1 MDEEY
6 NLDRTIE
13 MRFLFRDQKRDTK
26 RAESAASF
34 WLKQQAQSL
43 IEVALFVPVF
53 ALLVCYAV
61 DLGYFYLVAASLSS
75 SARNAVEYSVQGNAA
90 TAGAKLPAGG
100 PVSAT
105 TSVAALAV
113 ADLTS
118 FLNASTSTSVYV
130 CSNSIVTSSHPS
142 RCASYGATTLSYTAD
157 SDPESAMFQLNR
169 VDVVYTISPPI
180 PLAFAGTSLNIIPA
194 SFHRMVEMRAI
205 N

>member
-1 MDEEY
+1 MKV
-6 NLDRTIE
+6 
-13 MRFLFRDQKRDTK
+13 LFRNRSQEAS
-26 RAESAASF
+26 RAQRAQGF

-53 ALLVCYAV
+53 TLLVCYAV

-90 TAGAKLPAGG
+90 TASSKLPAGG
-100 PVSAT
+100 PVSTA

-118 FLNASTSTSVYV
+118 FLNASASTSVYV
-130 CSNSIVTSSHPS
+130 CSNSIVSSSHPS

-157 SDPESAMFQLNR
+157 SDPESSLFQLNR

-180 PLAFAGTSLNIIPA
+180 PLGFAGTSLNIIPT
-194 SFHRMVEMRAI
+194 SFHRTVEMRAI